1 MSKATKDLKD
11 NVVFLR
17 PKLKLKKY
25 VGIAVQY
32 SAPIIVEA
40 HSEEEAQQ
48 LILDQDIIEPIEIVE
63 TEITVNQLQ

>member
-17 PKLKLKKY
+17 PKLELKKY

-40 HSEEEAQQ
+40 YSEEEAQQ
-48 LILDQDIIEPIEIVE
+48 LILDQDI
-63 TEITVNQLQ
+63 

>member
-1 MSKATKDLKD
+1 MSRATKDLKD

-32 SAPIIVEA
+32 STPIIVEA
-40 HSEEEAQQ
+40 YSEEEAEQ
-48 LILDQDIIEPIEIVE
+48 LILEQEDFEIADIEIA
-63 TEITVNQLQ
+63 INQLQ